1 MRRREIRTGG
11 SRIRYASAPSELG
24 WVLTAHD
31 GRGVRAIL
39 LGDSRRDVER
49 ELRERFPGAGASG
62 WESAALSSLAEKAAR
77 LVERPWLGAGFDAAL
92 VPSGTPLQLR
102 VWRALRE
109 IPPGETT
116 TYAAVA
122 ASLGL
127 ARSAA
132 RAVGAACGANPI
144 AVAIPC
150 HRVVRA
156 DGSLAGYRW
165 GLERKRELLRRER
178 EEAACEPERAA

>member
-1 MRRREIRTGG
+1 VRAKRAEDPIRW
-11 SRIRYASAPSELG
+11 AAAPSELG
-24 WVLTAHD
+24 WVLAARD

-49 ELRERFPGAGASG
+49 EIRERFPNARAADSD
-62 WESAALSSLAEKAAR
+62 AALSRLAADAAR
-77 LVERPWLGAGFDAAL
+77 LVEQPRRAGHFEAAL
-92 VPSGTPLQLR
+92 EPLGTPLQRR

-109 IPPGETT
+109 IPAGETT
-116 TYAAVA
+116 TYAALA
-122 ASLGL
+122 ARLGL
-127 ARSAA
+127 GRAAA

-165 GLERKRELLRRER
+165 GIERKRELLRRER
-178 EEAACEPERAA
+178 QDWAAREPGRAA